1 MRPTWPARTVVR
13 DVPMLLGL
21 WLIDLLVFFT
31 AGMDTAPGWLV
42 GALGLV
48 TFVPLLWR
56 RQAPVAAFAVT
67 LVLSVTISVA
77 TAGYRPMVA
86 TWAGLY
92 AVAASSRWAVTL
104 GAVAST
110 ALPTVIIVA
119 EEADAGAPGTTG
131 VRTFVAITGVLA
143 VDAVLVAAGR
153 LQGRR
158 GRELRDLQA
167 QQAEKQRE
175 AVRLERARIAREL
188 HDIVARSI
196 TLMSLQAVA
205 AARVLRDDPA
215 RAEQTLDRVGDL
227 GASAVDELHR
237 MLGLLDV
244 AGADAAPDPRGT
256 DAGTDVGAEVRAV
269 VQSYRDAGLRVDLSI
284 DGAERPVD
292 ESVRHAAA
300 RVLQESLTNATKH
313 GDPDDPV
320 VVRWGWSQDGLLLD
334 VSNAAADGRAPQTGT
349 GYGLVGLAERV
360 RAVGGTLEAAFQGE
374 RFVVRAALPVRPGLD
389 HRVVGAGTS

>member
-1 MRPTWPARTVVR
+1 
-13 DVPMLLGL
+13 MLLGL
-21 WLIDLLVFFT
+21 WVIDLLVFFT
-31 AGMDTAPGWLV
+31 PGMDAVPGWLV

-56 RQAPVAAFAVT
+56 RQAPVAAFTAT
-67 LVLSVTISVA
+67 LVLSVAISLA

-92 AVAASSRWAVTL
+92 AVAASSGWALTL

-110 ALPTVIIVA
+110 ALPTAIIVA

-131 VRTFVAITGVLA
+131 LRTFVAISGVLA

-158 GRELRDLQA
+158 GKELRDLRA
-167 QQAEKQRE
+167 LQAERQRA

-205 AARVLRDDPA
+205 AARVLRDDPD
-215 RAEQTLDRVGDL
+215 RAEETLDRVGDL

-237 MLGLLDV
+237 MLGLLDA
-244 AGADAAPDPRGT
+244 AGGGTAPSPRGT
-256 DAGTDVGAEVRAV
+256 DGVTGVGTDVGAQFRAV
-269 VQSYRDAGLRVDLSI
+269 VQSYRDAGLRIELRI

-313 GDPDDPV
+313 GDHHVPV
-320 VVRWGWSQDGLLLD
+320 LVRWEWAADGLLLD
-334 VSNAAADGRAPQTGT
+334 VSNAAGDGRGPHAGT

-360 RAVGGTLEAAFQGE
+360 RAVGGTLEATLQGD
-374 RFVVRAALPVRPGLD
+374 RFVVRAALPVRPGID
-389 HRVVGAGTS
+389 HRVVGARTS